1 MNRKEPWWVSVFR
14 DAVSPY
20 VHNHGTEE
28 GPGLG
33 CKETMIGG
41 RLVGDC
47 IRKTM
52 RPKLVR
58 SGPEGRAEATPTA
71 HSQMTPADAPNA
83 ADAQTE
89 SASAVSGGRP

>member
-1 MNRKEPWWVSVFR
+1 MTL
-14 DAVSPY
+14 

-28 GPGLG
+28 GPGLA
-33 CKETMIGG
+33 CRERRING

-58 SGPEGRAEATPTA
+58 SGAERRANTHDATKATMTTAGRE
-71 HSQMTPADAPNA
+71 HK
-83 ADAQTE
+83 
-89 SASAVSGGRP
+89 